1 MHGIVGSECGAL
13 QRVRRR
19 RVDGSRFTA
28 QLVGTFAEE
37 RRVRSGDPRAVGLR
51 CRRTPLQFGHEF
63 AQALLHPR
71 LGAIRKGASFAFED
85 GALVCQRTALA
96 FGGKPLGPQAVAF
109 GLQLDGAQGEFGQGR
124 LVVTLSSQAAP
135 ARARAHLR

>member
-1 MHGIVGSECGAL
+1 MRSSACVAGA
-13 QRVRRR
+13 
-19 RVDGSRFTA
+19 STAPKFTA

-71 LGAIRKGASFAFED
+71 LGAIGKGASFAFED
-85 GALVCQRTALA
+85 GALVRQRTALA

-109 GLQLDGAQGEFGQGR
+109 GLQLGGAQGEFGQGR
-124 LVVTLSSQAAP
+124 LVVALSRIEQRLGAFE
-135 ARARAHLR
+135 RHLR